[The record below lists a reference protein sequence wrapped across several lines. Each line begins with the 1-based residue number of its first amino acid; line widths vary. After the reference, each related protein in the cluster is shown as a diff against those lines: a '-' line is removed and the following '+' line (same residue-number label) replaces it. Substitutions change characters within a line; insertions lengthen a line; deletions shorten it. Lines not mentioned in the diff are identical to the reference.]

1 MKPESIIVNLSGVV
15 AKQNQML
22 NEAQSSIEF
31 LRECKQRLE
40 ELSTKQQKE
49 IEAQNSLVAE
59 QSVKIANLQNEIEIL
74 TRATLEKE

>member
-22 NEAQSSIEF
+22 NEAQSSIEY
-31 LRECKQRLE
+31 LREYNERLQ

-59 QSVKIANLQNEIEIL
+59 QSVKIANLQNEIEKL
-74 TRATLEKE
+74 NNR